1 MEHRASEGVSSADG
15 KFLFPY
21 WQRKCSTLLVEFRL
35 ISCQRTREADTLEV
49 TEMKQSELFQGDFA
63 SIRAGLRKAEQRQWW
78 LSFSGVV
85 VTLLLTLGIISFS
98 LVVYMLQRDFWDELN
113 IHIAMRALVGM
124 VLLFSVYVI
133 YQQWQ
138 IHRFRVRLVAQE
150 ELFSL
155 IAENAADM
163 IAVVTADGKRLYN
176 SPSYQKLLG
185 YSLEELEK
193 TSAYEQIHPDDMPAV
208 TAAAQEARTT
218 GIGRRL
224 EYRVRHKSGEWRML
238 ESTAS
243 AVRNVAGAVE
253 KLVIVNRDITERREL
268 EQQLVLSQRLEAVG
282 KLSGGIAHDFNNLLG
297 VIIGYSE
304 ALQQSIGPENPLRE
318 AIDEIQKAGQRA
330 ATLTQQLL
338 AFSRKQ
344 VLAPKILDLNSI
356 VEDMQKMLRRLIG
369 EDVELKF
376 NMPVDLGRVKA
387 DRSQLEQVILNL
399 AVNARDAMP
408 HGGELKIETANAELE
423 EKDVLR
429 YRYVIPGSY
438 IVLRVSD
445 TGIGMD
451 AKTQSHIFE
460 PFFTTKEKG
469 KGTGLGLATVYGI
482 VKQSGGYIWLESEP
496 GKGTTFRIFLPRAEG
511 VVEEAAP
518 VKSMKRGSG
527 PRTILLV
534 EDEPSLR
541 KLTHRT
547 LKDMGYSVLEAND
560 AAQAIDVARSTDAPI
575 DLLLT
580 DVIMPG
586 MSGGDLA
593 KKLSPENPHMHVLFM
608 SGYTDGAIEVRGSLP
623 PGMAVLRKPFTRDV
637 LLRTVEGTLAQPPR
651 ESQIE
656 DGVVRAGKETG

>member
-1 MEHRASEGVSSADG
+1 
-15 KFLFPY
+15 
-21 WQRKCSTLLVEFRL
+21 
-35 ISCQRTREADTLEV
+35 
-49 TEMKQSELFQGDFA
+49 MKQSELFQGNFA

-78 LSFSGVV
+78 LSFSGVA
-85 VTLLLTLGIISFS
+85 VTLLLTLGIVSFS

-138 IHRFRVRLVAQE
+138 IYLFRGRLVAQE

-193 TSAYEQIHPDDMPAV
+193 TSAYEQIHPDDIAAV

-218 GIGRRL
+218 GVGRRL
-224 EYRVRHKSGEWRML
+224 EYRVRHKSGEWRVL

-243 AVRNVAGAVE
+243 PVRNAAGAVE

-304 ALQQSIGPENPLRE
+304 ALQQSIDPENPLRE

-344 VLAPKILDLNSI
+344 VLEPKILDLNSI
-356 VEDMQKMLRRLIG
+356 VEDMRKMLRRLIG
-369 EDVELKF
+369 EDIELNF
-376 NMPVDLGRVKA
+376 NMPADLGRVKA
-387 DRSQLEQVILNL
+387 DRGQLEQVILNL

-408 HGGELKIETANAELE
+408 HGGELRIETANAQLG

-429 YRYVIPGSY
+429 YRYVIPGRY
-438 IVLRVSD
+438 IVLKVSD
-445 TGIGMD
+445 TGVGMD
-451 AKTQSHIFE
+451 AKTKSHIFE

-496 GKGTTFRIFLPRAEG
+496 GQGTTFRIFLARAEG
-511 VVEEAAP
+511 VEEEAAP
-518 VKSMKRGSG
+518 AEPVKRGDG

-547 LKDMGYSVLEAND
+547 LKDMGYTVLEATD
-560 AAQAIDVARSTDAPI
+560 AAQAIDVARNTDAPI

-593 KKLSPENPHMHVLFM
+593 KKLSPENPHMRVLFM
-608 SGYTDGAIEVRGSLP
+608 SGYTDGAIEIRGSLP
-623 PGMAVLRKPFTRDV
+623 PGMTVLRKPFTRDV
-637 LLRTVEGTLAQPPR
+637 LLRTVEGALAHPPR

-656 DGVVRAGKETG
+656 DGAVHAGKETGR

>member
-1 MEHRASEGVSSADG
+1 
-15 KFLFPY
+15 
-21 WQRKCSTLLVEFRL
+21 
-35 ISCQRTREADTLEV
+35 
-49 TEMKQSELFQGDFA
+49 MKQSELFQGNFA

-78 LSFSGVV
+78 LSFSGVA
-85 VTLLLTLGIISFS
+85 VTLLLTLGIVSFS

-138 IHRFRVRLVAQE
+138 IYLFRGRLVAQE

-193 TSAYEQIHPDDMPAV
+193 TSAYEQIHPDDMAAV

-218 GIGRRL
+218 GVGRRL
-224 EYRVRHKSGEWRML
+224 EYRVRHKSGEWRVL

-243 AVRNVAGAVE
+243 AVRNAAGAVE

-304 ALQQSIGPENPLRE
+304 ALQQSIDAENPLRE

-344 VLAPKILDLNSI
+344 VLEPKILDLNSI
-356 VEDMQKMLRRLIG
+356 VEDMRKMLRRLIG
-369 EDVELKF
+369 EDIELNF
-376 NMPVDLGRVKA
+376 SMPADLGRVKA
-387 DRSQLEQVILNL
+387 DRGQLEQVILNL

-408 HGGELKIETANAELE
+408 HGGELKIETANAQLD

-438 IVLRVSD
+438 IVLKVSD
-445 TGIGMD
+445 TGTGMD
-451 AKTQSHIFE
+451 AKTKSHIFE

-496 GKGTTFRIFLPRAEG
+496 GMGTTFRIFLARAEG
-511 VVEEAAP
+511 VEEEAAP
-518 VKSMKRGSG
+518 AEPVKKGDG

-547 LKDMGYSVLEAND
+547 LKDMGYTDLEATD
-560 AAQAIDVARSTDAPI
+560 ATHAIDVARNTDAPI

-593 KKLSPENPHMHVLFM
+593 KKLSPENPNMHVLFM
-608 SGYTDGAIEVRGSLP
+608 SGYTDGAIEIRGSLP
-623 PGMAVLRKPFTRDV
+623 PGMTVLRKPFTRDV
-637 LLRTVEGTLAQPPR
+637 LLRTVEGALAQLPR

-656 DGVVRAGKETG
+656 DRVVHAGKETGR

>member
-1 MEHRASEGVSSADG
+1 
-15 KFLFPY
+15 
-21 WQRKCSTLLVEFRL
+21 
-35 ISCQRTREADTLEV
+35 
-49 TEMKQSELFQGDFA
+49 MKQSELFQGNFA

-78 LSFSGVV
+78 LSFSGVA
-85 VTLLLTLGIISFS
+85 VTLLLTLGIVSFS

-138 IHRFRVRLVAQE
+138 IYLFRGRLVAQE

-193 TSAYEQIHPDDMPAV
+193 TSAYEQIHPDDIAAV

-218 GIGRRL
+218 GVGRRL
-224 EYRVRHKSGEWRML
+224 EYRVRHKSGEWRVL

-243 AVRNVAGAVE
+243 PVRNAAGAVE

-304 ALQQSIGPENPLRE
+304 ALQQSIDPENPLRE

-344 VLAPKILDLNSI
+344 VLEPKILDLNSI
-356 VEDMQKMLRRLIG
+356 VEDMRKMLRRLIG
-369 EDVELKF
+369 EDIELNF
-376 NMPVDLGRVKA
+376 NMPADLGRVKA
-387 DRSQLEQVILNL
+387 DRGQLEQVILNL

-408 HGGELKIETANAELE
+408 HGGELKIETANAQLG

-429 YRYVIPGSY
+429 YRYVIPGRY
-438 IVLRVSD
+438 IVLKVSD
-445 TGIGMD
+445 TGVGMD
-451 AKTQSHIFE
+451 AKTKSHIFE

-496 GKGTTFRIFLPRAEG
+496 GQGTTFRIFLARAEG
-511 VVEEAAP
+511 VEEEAAP
-518 VKSMKRGSG
+518 AEPVKRGDG

-534 EDEPSLR
+534 EDEPSLH

-547 LKDMGYSVLEAND
+547 LKDMGYTVLEATD
-560 AAQAIDVARSTDAPI
+560 AAQAIDVARNTDAPI

-593 KKLSPENPHMHVLFM
+593 KKLSPENPHMRVLFM
-608 SGYTDGAIEVRGSLP
+608 SGYTDGAIEIRGSLP
-623 PGMAVLRKPFTRDV
+623 PGMTVLRKPFTRDV
-637 LLRTVEGTLAQPPR
+637 LLRTVEGALAHPPR

-656 DGVVRAGKETG
+656 DGAVHAGKETGR

>member
-1 MEHRASEGVSSADG
+1 
-15 KFLFPY
+15 
-21 WQRKCSTLLVEFRL
+21 
-35 ISCQRTREADTLEV
+35 
-49 TEMKQSELFQGDFA
+49 MKQSELFQGSFA

-78 LSFSGVV
+78 LSFSGVA
-85 VTLLLTLGIISFS
+85 VTLLLTLGIVSFS

-138 IHRFRVRLVAQE
+138 IHLFRGRLVAQE

-185 YSLEELEK
+185 YSLDELEK
-193 TSAYEQIHPDDMPAV
+193 TSAYEQIHPDDIAAV
-208 TAAAQEARTT
+208 TVAAQEARTT
-218 GIGRRL
+218 GVGRRL
-224 EYRVRHKSGEWRML
+224 EYRVRHKSGEWRVL

-243 AVRNVAGAVE
+243 AVRNAEGTVE

-304 ALQQSIGPENPLRE
+304 ALQQNIGPENPLRE

-344 VLAPKILDLNSI
+344 VLAPKVLDLNSI

-369 EDVELKF
+369 EDIELKF

-387 DRSQLEQVILNL
+387 DRGQLEQVILNL

-408 HGGELKIETANAELE
+408 KGGELKIETANAQLD
-423 EKDVLR
+423 EKDVSR
-429 YRYVIPGSY
+429 HRYVTPGHY
-438 IVLRVSD
+438 VMLKVSD

-482 VKQSGGYIWLESEP
+482 VKQSGGYIWLESEL
-496 GKGTTFRIFLPRAEG
+496 GKGTTFRIFLARAEG
-511 VVEEAAP
+511 VEEEATPAEP
-518 VKSMKRGSG
+518 VKRGDG

-593 KKLSPENPHMHVLFM
+593 KKLSPENPHMRVLFM

-651 ESQIE
+651 GSQIE
-656 DGVVRAGKETG
+656 DGVVHAGKETG

>member
-1 MEHRASEGVSSADG
+1 
-15 KFLFPY
+15 
-21 WQRKCSTLLVEFRL
+21 
-35 ISCQRTREADTLEV
+35 
-49 TEMKQSELFQGDFA
+49 MKQSELFQGSFA

-78 LSFSGVV
+78 LSFSGVA
-85 VTLLLTLGIISFS
+85 VTLLLTLGIVSFS

-138 IHRFRVRLVAQE
+138 IHLFRGRLVAQE

-185 YSLEELEK
+185 YSLDELEK
-193 TSAYEQIHPDDMPAV
+193 TSAYEQIHPDDIAAV

-218 GIGRRL
+218 GVGRRL
-224 EYRVRHKSGEWRML
+224 EYRVRHKSGEWRVL

-243 AVRNVAGAVE
+243 AVRNAEGTVE

-304 ALQQSIGPENPLRE
+304 ALQQNIGPENPLRE

-344 VLAPKILDLNSI
+344 VLAPKVLDLNSI

-369 EDVELKF
+369 EDIELKF

-387 DRSQLEQVILNL
+387 DRGQLEQVILNL

-408 HGGELKIETANAELE
+408 KGGELKIETANAQLD
-423 EKDVLR
+423 EKDVSR
-429 YRYVIPGSY
+429 HRYVTPGHY
-438 IVLRVSD
+438 VMLKVSD

-482 VKQSGGYIWLESEP
+482 VKQSGGYIWLESEL
-496 GKGTTFRIFLPRAEG
+496 GKGTTFRIFLARAEG
-511 VVEEAAP
+511 VEEEATPAEP
-518 VKSMKRGSG
+518 VKRGDG

-593 KKLSPENPHMHVLFM
+593 KKLSPENPHMRVLFM

-651 ESQIE
+651 GSQIE
-656 DGVVRAGKETG
+656 DGVVHAGKETG